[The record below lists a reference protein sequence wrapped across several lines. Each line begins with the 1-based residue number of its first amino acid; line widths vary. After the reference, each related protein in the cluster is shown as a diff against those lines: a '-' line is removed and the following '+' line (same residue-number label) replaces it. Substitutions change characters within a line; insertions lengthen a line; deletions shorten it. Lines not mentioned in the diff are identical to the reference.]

1 MKIIVKEWDR
11 SWKLV
16 IKRIFNSR
24 IKWCT
29 LIMLECEC
37 DCWKIKN
44 IRKQNFIHWR
54 SKSCWCWIIEAASKR
69 KTHWLSKD
77 RKFIDAFH
85 SAKKR
90 TLKDKNYIKKWITF
104 LLKDME
110 SFKNNMYESYIDHC
124 NKYWKKNTILDRID
138 NNWNYEYWNIRWAT
152 VKIQINNQWRRID
165 QKKFIINYSWE
176 EYIFYNKS
184 DCARKFSIN
193 ITTLT
198 DWLNTWYK
206 PRNKN
211 VLFIK
216 YI

>member
-1 MKIIVKEWDR
+1 
-11 SWKLV
+11 
-16 IKRIFNSR
+16 
-24 IKWCT
+24 
-29 LIMLECEC
+29 
-37 DCWKIKN
+37 
-44 IRKQNFIHWR
+44 
-54 SKSCWCWIIEAASKR
+54 
-69 KTHWLSKD
+69 
-77 RKFIDAFH
+77 
-85 SAKKR
+85 
-90 TLKDKNYIKKWITF
+90 
-104 LLKDME
+104 ME